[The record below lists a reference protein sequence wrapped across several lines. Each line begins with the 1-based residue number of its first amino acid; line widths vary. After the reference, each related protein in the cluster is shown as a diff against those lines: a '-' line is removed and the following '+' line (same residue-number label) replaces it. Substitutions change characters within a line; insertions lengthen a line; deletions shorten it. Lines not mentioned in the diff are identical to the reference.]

1 MASKILNFSPN
12 RLITGINIVDN
23 MLFYTDGENEPK
35 KINIEKFR
43 GKATTGEF
51 KDIPVDHSSGN
62 THIYNRPFEERDI
75 TVIKDHPSTSGKKT
89 ETIVL
94 NENFGSGGGDLVID
108 DVLNDSDFEVIV
120 DDNAKAEDPSS
131 GIVDILIEGN
141 SLDGIQ
147 LISETKHGKG
157 VVEESGFIWS
167 MTAETLDE
175 LIQGI
180 ESGDAYQVSSSDV
193 EADNNVTKGNY
204 AIVKTDTTSPDYD
217 ANLTTGDL
225 YAVAFTKLKGQNK
238 KVYSPIIEVEI
249 LDNNASTTVASEIK
263 SIAPIRIPD
272 SEKFQWKSIVKNTG
286 GSPPDA
292 VGIYISQPRINTNET
307 APTVQELIDKGSIIP
322 GEFIN
327 NEIIVEDY
335 PLPNKY
341 YYWVP
346 YIKNKNGVTYGDS
359 LSTSSTVPNIFKTNG
374 FVKPVIKTLN
384 VTESNPSGD
393 VFLRT
398 FYEGDKSS
406 VVNGSEEATEIGFYF
421 SKEESK
427 AFDILNKTYT
437 GNVSTDGSSYKVPI
451 SGYDFEN
458 GGSAKLNINDY
469 IDLKPEESVYYF
481 TYIINSAGETVSDIK
496 EFELPKVP
504 EKPNFYISNLDW
516 KLKPNST
523 DDNGI
528 KDTIL
533 LDYDLDVTD
542 IDETLN
548 IDDIGIIV
556 SRPSTSDEIKQSS
569 NGVWTTKDQII
580 NSSNSIS
587 TKVSERDLT
596 FSANGGSTKI
606 GRYEN
611 TNPIEIE
618 NINFSEYYNLL
629 NEGIKPQNE
638 NWSAVGYIVVDG
650 VTYYT
655 NPANRFSDISNKNT
669 TVKPNIIGGPRVFT
683 NNIQSESF
691 TNLAHNSVKL
701 KGKLHNYGKDLSDV
715 GFYISSTP
723 PFSNSNTQVAS
734 IGNDGRS
741 SDLDTWAASA
751 TKHSATDIT
760 LTDANN
766 HLNQSTNDFLNFEAD
781 VTGLTAETKYYI
793 AAFSN
798 PVQTVNSNNDK
809 TVNNSE
815 SLNKVINDK
824 KWGSVFSFT
833 TPKDA
838 TVVTTATPPPLVEA
852 IGLERRGS
860 AKYFDKTRAFLGG
873 ELIMR
878 SKDYS
883 VTTKGYYL
891 KAASEFPNPFSD
903 QAGNAATMA
912 DPTNRST
919 FIDSDTRVIRLNSK
933 HGTFTTG
940 YGYKSVPIDTI
951 DYYYSFFVVVN
962 ETGETFISDYK
973 LIDNSKN
980 AAAVVPEVQ
989 SFQLTPP
996 VLTGTSLSNSS
1007 SNYGSDTNNG
1017 ISGSIVWDKETNVA
1031 GIPQIESV
1039 GAYYINKQGGTK
1051 PSNVNDFLNAFNST
1065 GGQSGWTTSSKELT
1079 EREINFSSDGKTATY
1094 TIPLPSNAFPSTN
1107 AGKTF
1112 YAIGFIR
1119 YDDGTFKYS
1128 NTVEEFVIPSQK
1140 ALSSSIDIIYYGN
1153 TNNYVAEVTKNG
1165 LSVLTPEQR
1174 ELAFYGSYNPPYI
1187 EAKISYPNDWFIFG
1201 QFIERIYANTYFTRT
1216 KYLSGLNP
1224 ALKVTKVGNTIRFP
1238 SHYKGYSSTTVYNK
1252 DHNFWIIPEYKR
1264 QAFTAA
1270 ISKSYHGS
1278 GTKNFYNWAA
1288 GEVMA
1293 ILEDFS
1299 VGVIKTKFGNNF
1311 PDNRV

>member
-1 MASKILNFSPN
+1 MASKILNFSPD

-108 DVLNDSDFEVIV
+108 DVLNDSDFEVI
-120 DDNAKAEDPSS
+120 DSNNNKAEDPSL
-131 GIVDILIEGN
+131 GVVELLIEGN
-141 SLDGIQ
+141 SLDGIE

-204 AIVKTDTTSPDYD
+204 VIVKTDTTSPYYD
-217 ANLTTGDL
+217 ANLTTGNL
-225 YAVAFTKLKGQNK
+225 YAVAFSKLKGQNK
-238 KVYSPIIEVEI
+238 RVYGSVTEVEI

-263 SIAPIRIPD
+263 SIAPVRIPD

-286 GSPPDA
+286 GLPPDE

-307 APTVQELIDKGSIIP
+307 APTVQELIDEGSIIP

-346 YIKNKNGVTYGDS
+346 YIKNKNGVTYGNS
-359 LSTSSTVPNIFKTNG
+359 LSTSSTAPNIFKTNG

-384 VTESNPSGD
+384 VTESDPSGD

-437 GNVSTDGSSYKVPI
+437 GNASTDGSSYKVPI

-458 GGSAKLNINDY
+458 GGSAKLNVNDY

-523 DDNGI
+523 DANGI

-596 FSANGGSTKI
+596 FSANGSSTKI

-611 TNPIEIE
+611 TTPIEIE

-655 NPANRFSDISNKNT
+655 NPVNRFSDISNKNT

-683 NNIQSESF
+683 KNIQSESF
-691 TNLAHNSVKL
+691 TDLNHNSVTL
-701 KGKLHNYGKDLSDV
+701 KGRLHNYGKNLSDV

-838 TVVTTATPPPLVEA
+838 TVITTATPPPLVEA
-852 IGLERRGS
+852 IGSVRNGR
-860 AKYFDKTRAFLGG
+860 YFDKTRAYLRGK
-873 ELIMR
+873 LTIR

-912 DPTNRST
+912 DPTNRLT
-919 FIDSDTRVIRLNSK
+919 FIDSDTTVKRSFREQSFYFGDKTVS
-933 HGTFTTG
+933 
-940 YGYKSVPIDTI
+940 IDTI

-973 LIDNSKN
+973 LIDNAKN
-980 AAAVVPEVQ
+980 APVVAPEVQ

-996 VLTGTSLSNSS
+996 TQGGIGLSNSS

-1051 PSNVNDFLNAFNST
+1051 PSDISDFLNAFNNT
-1065 GGQSGWTTSSKELT
+1065 GGQSGWTTSSKELA

-1094 TIPLPSNAFPSTN
+1094 TIPLPSNVFPSAN

-1128 NTVEEFVIPSQK
+1128 NTVEEFFMPNPRVLI
-1140 ALSSSIDIIYYGN
+1140 SSIDEIYYAPRTYN
-1153 TNNYVAEVTKNG
+1153 TVAEVINNG
-1165 LSVLTPEQR
+1165 SSVLTPEQR
-1174 ELAFYGSYNPPYI
+1174 ELAFYGSYKPTYI
-1187 EAKISYPNDWFIFG
+1187 EAKISYSGSWFFYP
-1201 QFIERIYANTYFTRT
+1201 QRISSTSNYAFDRVSLGTIQAAFNT
-1216 KYLSGLNP
+1216 GLTGRYMGTYGSI
-1224 ALKVTKVGNTIRFP
+1224 LKVGNTIRFP
-1238 SHYKGYSSTTVYNK
+1238 ATYGYKKGFTMNL
-1252 DHNFWIIPEYKR
+1252 WIIPQYKKDSLLTALR
-1264 QAFTAA
+1264 SGVGSKGFTYYSNVVA
-1270 ISKSYHGS
+1270 
-1278 GTKNFYNWAA
+1278 
-1288 GEVMA
+1288 V
-1293 ILEDFS
+1293 LEDYS
-1299 VGVIKTKFGNNF
+1299 EGVIRQIQTDNF

>member
-43 GKATTGEF
+43 GTATTGEF
-51 KDIPVDHSSGN
+51 KDIPVDHSSGT
-62 THIYNRPFEERDI
+62 THIYNRVFEERDI
-75 TVIKDHPSTSGKKT
+75 TVIKDHPSASGKKA
-89 ETIVL
+89 ETITL
-94 NENFGSGGGDLVID
+94 NENFGTGGGDLVID
-108 DVLNDSDFEVIV
+108 EALNDSDFEII
-120 DDNAKAEDPSS
+120 DENNNKSEDPSLGLIDFS
-131 GIVDILIEGN
+131 IEGN
-141 SLDGIQ
+141 TLDGIE
-147 LISETKHGKG
+147 LISETKHGNG
-157 VVEESGFIWS
+157 IVEESGFIWS
-167 MTAETLDE
+167 TTAETVDE
-175 LIQGI
+175 LIEGI
-180 ESGDAYQVSSSDV
+180 ESGDSHQVSSIDV

-204 AIVKTDTTSPDYD
+204 TIVKTDTTSPHYD

-225 YAVAFTKLKGQNK
+225 YAVPFSKLKGQNK
-238 KVYSPIIEVEI
+238 KVYGDIAKVEI

-263 SIAPIRIPD
+263 SIAPVRIPG

-286 GSPPDA
+286 GIPPDE
-292 VGIYISQPRINTNET
+292 VGIYISQPRINTNEP
-307 APTVQELIDKGSIIP
+307 APTVQELIDEGSIIP
-322 GEFIN
+322 GEFID

-335 PLPNKY
+335 PLPNKH

-359 LSTSSTVPNIFKTNG
+359 LSTSSTAPNIFKTNG

-384 VTESNPSGD
+384 VTESNFSGD
-393 VFLRT
+393 AFLRG
-398 FYEGDKSS
+398 FYEGNKSS
-406 VVNGSEEATEIGFYF
+406 VINGSEEATEIGFYF

-437 GNVSTDGSSYKVPI
+437 GNESTDGSSYKVPI
-451 SGYDFEN
+451 SEYDFEN
-458 GGSAKLNINDY
+458 GGGIKLNVNDY

-481 TYIINSAGETVSDIK
+481 TYIINSVGETVSDIK
-496 EFELPKVP
+496 QFELPKVP

-516 KLKPNST
+516 RLKPNST
-523 DDNGI
+523 DANGI

-533 LDYDLDVTD
+533 LDYDLDVTG

-580 NSSNSIS
+580 NNSNSIS
-587 TKVSERDLT
+587 TKVSKNDFT
-596 FSANGGSTKI
+596 FSANGDSTKV

-611 TNPIEIE
+611 TSPIEIE

-629 NEGIKPQNE
+629 EEGIKPQNE
-638 NWSAVGYIVVDG
+638 NWSAVGYIIVDG

-655 NPANRFSDISNKNT
+655 NPVNRFSDISNKNT
-669 TVKPNIIGGPRVFT
+669 TVNPNIIGGPRVFT
-683 NNIQSESF
+683 KNIQSESF
-691 TNLAHNSVKL
+691 TDLDHESVTL
-701 KGKLHNYGKDLSDV
+701 KGRLHNYGKNLSDI
-715 GFYISSTP
+715 GFYISTAP
-723 PFSNSNTQVAS
+723 PFPNSNTQVAS
-734 IGNDGRS
+734 IKNDGRS
-741 SDLDTWAASA
+741 PDLDTWATSA
-751 TKHSATDIT
+751 TKHTATDIT
-760 LTDANN
+760 LTEANN
-766 HLNQSTNDFLNFEAD
+766 HLNQSANDFLNFEAD
-781 VTGLTAETKYYI
+781 ITGLTAETTYYI

-798 PVQTVNSNNDK
+798 PVQTVNSNNDR

-838 TVVTTATPPPLVEA
+838 TVITTATPPPLVEA
-852 IGLERRGS
+852 IGKERAGRQ
-860 AKYFDKTRAFLGG
+860 YFDRSRAYLEGK
-873 ELIMR
+873 LTIR

-891 KAASEFPNPFSD
+891 KAASEFPYPFSN

-912 DPTNRST
+912 DPTNRLT
-919 FIDSDTRVIRLNSK
+919 FLDNDTSIKRSIRE
-933 HGTFTTG
+933 
-940 YGYKSVPIDTI
+940 KSFFFGQKKAPIDTI

-973 LIDNSKN
+973 LIDNAKN
-980 AAAVVPEVQ
+980 APVVEPEIQ

-996 VLTGTSLSNSS
+996 VLTNMGLSNNS

-1140 ALSSSIDIIYYGN
+1140 ALSTSIDTIYYANGYN
-1153 TNNYVAEVTKNG
+1153 SVAEVTKNG
-1165 LSVLTPEQR
+1165 ISVLTPEQR
-1174 ELAFYGSYNPPYI
+1174 EVAFFGSYNPPYI
-1187 EAKISYPNDWFIFG
+1187 EAKISYPNDWFIYAQIG
-1201 QFIERIYANTYFTRT
+1201 EEINANTYFSRL
-1216 KYLSGLNP
+1216 KYLIMPNNFKLPYNVI
-1224 ALKVTKVGNTIRFP
+1224 KHGNTIRFP
-1238 SHYKGYSSTTVYNK
+1238 SNFKGWSRVYN
-1252 DHNFWIIPEYKR
+1252 HSFWIIPEYKKA
-1264 QAFTAA
+1264 AFAKA
-1270 ISKSYHGS
+1270 IENPTYGS
-1278 GTKNFYNWAA
+1278 GAA
-1288 GEVMA
+1288 TMA
-1293 ILEDFS
+1293 IIEDFS
-1299 VGVIKTKFGNNF
+1299 VGVIKIKFGSNF